1 MLRSSVPGKTSK
13 VLICGYR
20 SSGKTS
26 ILEQVIYGNFP
37 CYAYPTIEDIYCAL
51 VNTDRGVKEKL
62 RFYDTAGTVPGQS
75 TDFLK
80 TYMTYAEGVILVY
93 AINSRE
99 SFSLLDQV
107 KKDYDKIKEKKEVP
121 IIVLGNKMDLQNER
135 QVDTGLAQAWAQKEK
150 VKLYEVSALD
160 RRTLIEPFVYLA
172 SKMNPPPTHFRITM
186 VKEHQWLAVLSPID

>member
-1 MLRSSVPGKTSK
+1 MLRSSVPGKVSK
-13 VLICGYR
+13 VVICGYR

-26 ILEQVIYGNFP
+26 VLEQLIYGNYP
-37 CYAYPTIEDIYCAL
+37 CGAYPTIEDIYCAHI
-51 VNTDRGVKEKL
+51 NTDRGVKEKL

-80 TYMTYAEGVILVY
+80 NYLPYADGVVLVY

-107 KKDYDKIKEKKEVP
+107 KKDYDKNKDKKEVP
-121 IIVLGNKMDLQNER
+121 LIVLGNKLDLQSER
-135 QVDTGLAQAWAQKEK
+135 QVDFGLAQAWAQKEK
-150 VKLYEVSALD
+150 VKIFEVSATD

-172 SKMNPPPTHFRITM
+172 SKMNPPPSKSTFPQLGKKGKAGSITM
-186 VKEHQWLAVLSPID
+186 EL

>member
-26 ILEQVIYGNFP
+26 ILEQVIHGSFP
-37 CYAYPTIEDIYCAL
+37 CCAYPTIEDIYCAF
-51 VNTDRGVKEKL
+51 VNTDRGIKEKL

-99 SFSLLDQV
+99 SFQLLDQV
-107 KKDYDKIKEKKEVP
+107 KKDYDKTKEKKEVP

-135 QVDTGLAQAWAQKEK
+135 QVDTVLAQAWSQKEK

-160 RRTLIEPFVYLA
+160 RRTLVEPFVYLA
-172 SKMNPPPTHFRITM
+172 SKMNPPPSKSTFPQLGKKGKPGSITM
-186 VKEHQWLAVLSPID
+186 EL

>member
-1 MLRSSVPGKTSK
+1 MLRSSVPGKVSK

-26 ILEQVIYGNFP
+26 ILEQLIYGNFP
-37 CYAYPTIEDIYCAL
+37 CNAYPTIEDTYCAL
-51 VNTDRGVKEKL
+51 VNTDRGVKERL

-75 TDFLK
+75 TDFLRN
-80 TYMTYAEGVILVY
+80 YMTYAEGVVLVY

-150 VKLYEVSALD
+150 VKLYEVSTLD
-160 RRTLIEPFVYLA
+160 RRTLIEPFVYIA
-172 SKMNPPPTHFRITM
+172 SRMNPPPSKSSFPQLGKKGKAGSITM
-186 VKEHQWLAVLSPID
+186 EL

>member
-51 VNTDRGVKEKL
+51 VNTDRGLKEKL

-75 TDFLK
+75 SDFLK

-107 KKDYDKIKEKKEVP
+107 KKEYDKTKEKKEVP

-160 RRTLIEPFVYLA
+160 RRTLVEPFVYLA
-172 SKMNPPPTHFRITM
+172 SKMNPPPSKSTFPQLGKKGKPGSITM
-186 VKEHQWLAVLSPID
+186 EL